1 MKIDN
6 FFPTPISQVKLFRNV
21 NKDEIDFINDQRKY
35 VSQNIG
41 NFSSINTYILN
52 TPELQE
58 VKEMLTLL
66 VNQYFKTVFDNEPGT
81 ELYITNSWVNW
92 TDNGGYHHIHKH
104 TNSLVSGV
112 LYIQTSQD
120 DEIDFINPNKFLG
133 NINIKPIQT
142 TLWNKEH
149 WSYNANENNVILFPS
164 TLEHGVNQRPHTCY
178 GTRISLSFNT
188 WVKGRVGDARACNEL
203 IIE

>member
-6 FFPTPISQVKLFRNV
+6 FFPIPISEVKLFRNV
-21 NKDEIDFINDQRKY
+21 NKSEIDFINNQRKY
-35 VSQNIG
+35 VAQNTG
-41 NFSSINTYILN
+41 NFSSLDTCILN
-52 TPELQE
+52 TPELKE

-66 VNQYFKTVFDNEPGT
+66 VNDYFKTVFDNGPET

-92 TDNGGYHHIHKH
+92 TYNGGYHHTHKH

-142 TLWNKEH
+142 TPWTKES
-149 WSYNANENNVILFPS
+149 WSYNAIENNVLLFPS
-164 TLEHGVNQRPHTCY
+164 TLEHGVNERPHTSY

-188 WVKGRVGDARACNEL
+188 WFKGRIGDTRACNGL
-203 IIE
+203 KS

>member
-6 FFPTPISQVKLFRNV
+6 FFPIPISEVSLFRNV
-21 NKDEIDFINDQRKY
+21 NKSEIDFINNERKY

-41 NFSSINTYILN
+41 NFSSVDTYILN
-52 TPELQE
+52 RYELKD
-58 VKEMLTLL
+58 VREMLTLL
-66 VNQYFKTVFDNEPGT
+66 VNEYFKTVFDNGPET

-104 TNSLVSGV
+104 TNSLISGV

-120 DEIDFINPNKFLG
+120 DGIDFINPNKFLG

-142 TLWNKEH
+142 TIWNKGS
-149 WSYNANENNVILFPS
+149 WSYSANENNVILFPS
-164 TLEHGVNQRPHTCY
+164 ILEHGVNERPHTNH

-188 WVKGRVGDARACNEL
+188 WFKGKIGDPRACNEL
-203 IIE
+203 VMK